1 MPNGTMFTWADSLA
15 YFFATRGAGLGFKLL
30 GRHITNKKE
39 IEENLKLL
47 ATMIRNMHKVGI
59 LDDEDVWKLMDYSL
73 KVIISGKG
81 NPVDAERFLLVYVN
95 ECLSKYTKVE
105 LGRMKEVFRELR
117 LLSQAPVVKE
127 R

>member
-1 MPNGTMFTWADSLA
+1 MANGTMFAWADSLA
-15 YFFATRGAGLGFKLL
+15 YFFARRGAGLGFKIF
-30 GRHITNKKE
+30 GRHMAKKKD

-59 LDDEDVWKLMDYSL
+59 LDDDDVWKLMDYSL
-73 KVIISGKG
+73 KIIISGKG
-81 NPVDAERFLLVYVN
+81 NPVETERFLLLYVN

-105 LGRMKEVFRELR
+105 LSKMKELFREAR
-117 LLSQAPVVKE
+117 LLSQVPVIKE